1 MTIKTL
7 SKWLMI
13 SNKSKN
19 ESVSISTLTGESEAK
34 RRLFSRAL
42 DAAAVDQKKILVEYQ
57 RMMQEGVKK

>member
-1 MTIKTL
+1 
-7 SKWLMI
+7 MI